1 MSYLKLDIEKQKYGN
16 KIVLENICQDYE
28 TGYIHGF
35 LGENGAG
42 KTTLFHCMANII
54 PYKGQQMLSD
64 KVRFGYL
71 PTELYMYPM
80 ITGDEFLAFYVSA
93 KGGRLN
99 KEEKNE
105 LNDLFDLP
113 LKEYAD
119 TYSTGM
125 LKKLYLLGLLLQH
138 NDVLLLDEPFN
149 GLDFKSSAFVTALI
163 NSMKTKG
170 HTIFVASHD
179 VNHLLSY
186 ADTLSVITN
195 QNFIFYSNREMYSEI
210 KRNIEQEAYQKIE
223 KVKDL
228 L

>member
-1 MSYLKLDIEKQKYGN
+1 MSLLKLDIEKQMYGS
-16 KIVLENICQDYE
+16 KIVLENISQDYKA
-28 TGYIHGF
+28 GHIHGF

-54 PYKGQQMLSD
+54 SYKGQPMLS
-64 KVRFGYL
+64 KKIRFGYL
-71 PTELYMYPM
+71 PTELYIHPM
-80 ITGDEFLAFYVSA
+80 ITGDEFLNFFIAA
-93 KGGRLN
+93 KGCKPDSADR
-99 KEEKNE
+99 KK
-105 LNDLFDLP
+105 LNDLFELP

-149 GLDFKSSAFVTALI
+149 GLDFKSSAFITALI
-163 NSMKTKG
+163 KSLKEKE

-179 VNHLLSY
+179 VDHLLSY
-186 ADTLSVITN
+186 ADTLSVIASHKLT
-195 QNFIFYSNREMYSEI
+195 FYSDREQFSEI
-210 KRNIEQEAYQKIE
+210 KYHIESEASKKIE
-223 KVKDL
+223 TIWNL